1 MKKKLPQSLLN
12 KQETERATTV
22 TAVTN
27 AIIELNSQGYNTR
40 IKDIMFVT
48 GLSPS
53 VFSKPHIRRVLVE
66 YGVVNP
72 YDIETTT
79 VANNIRR
86 DLKTIIAEKDGYID
100 RLLFENEQLRQ
111 ECEILRGQI
120 HLLMYKNSVTD
131 DNDF

>member
-1 MKKKLPQSLLN
+1 MKKELPQSLLN
-12 KQETERATTV
+12 KQESERAATV

-48 GLSPS
+48 GLSRS
-53 VFSKPHIRRVLVE
+53 VFAKPHIRRILVE
-66 YGVVNP
+66 YNIVEP
-72 YDIETTT
+72 TDIESSETGK
-79 VANNIRR
+79 RHR
-86 DLKTIIAEKDGYID
+86 DVKIILAEKDGYID

-120 HLLMYKNSVTD
+120 HLLTYKKINEED
-131 DNDF
+131 PDF